1 MTIPTHADQALTI
14 ELVAHMDAGDRRL
27 WAGDHD
33 VRPLS
38 DLGRGQATRM
48 ADTLAAGPVDA
59 FYSSPALRCRQTLEP
74 LAARFGLPIVVV
86 PDLRETDGFVPPA
99 GWTRRQGTDECPD
112 PHGGAYAAGRA
123 WSAVRQ
129 IRAMSPVG
137 RVAVCTHGDIV
148 PCLIAFLVGAESL
161 SPPPA
166 LVWRGG
172 WYTISIAGSKV
183 DVQHHEAPS
192 DFPR

>member
-1 MTIPTHADQALTI
+1 MTIPSHADPTLTI

-27 WAGDHD
+27 WAGDQD

-38 DLGRGQATRM
+38 ELGRGQAAR
-48 ADTLAAGPVDA
+48 AAEALAVGPIDA
-59 FYSSPALRCRQTLEP
+59 FYSSPALRCRQTLAP
-74 LAARFGLPIVVV
+74 LAARFGLPVV
-86 PDLRETDGFVPPA
+86 PDLRETDGFPPPA
-99 GWTRRQGTDECPD
+99 GWTRPPWAGADECPD

-129 IRAMSPVG
+129 IRAVSPVG

-161 SPPPA
+161 SSAPA

-183 DVQHHEAPS
+183 EVQHHEVPS

>member
-1 MTIPTHADQALTI
+1 
-14 ELVAHMDAGDRRL
+14 
-27 WAGDHD
+27 
-33 VRPLS
+33 
-38 DLGRGQATRM
+38 
-48 ADTLAAGPVDA
+48 
-59 FYSSPALRCRQTLEP
+59 
-74 LAARFGLPIVVV
+74 
-86 PDLRETDGFVPPA
+86 
-99 GWTRRQGTDECPD
+99 
-112 PHGGAYAAGRA
+112 
-123 WSAVRQ
+123 
-129 IRAMSPVG
+129 MSPVG

-148 PCLIAFLVGAESL
+148 PCLIAFLIGAESL

>member
-1 MTIPTHADQALTI
+1 MTIPSHADSVLTI

-27 WAGDHD
+27 WAGDQD

-38 DLGRGQATRM
+38 ELGHGQAARM
-48 ADTLAAGPVDA
+48 TEVLAASPVDA
-59 FYSSPALRCRQTLEP
+59 FYSSPALRCRQTLAP
-74 LAARFGLPIVVV
+74 LAARFELPIIVV
-86 PDLRETDGFVPPA
+86 PDLRETDGFLPPA
-99 GWTRRQGTDECPD
+99 GWTRPPWPDECPD

-123 WSAVRQ
+123 WSALRQ

-137 RVAVCTHGDIV
+137 RVAVCTHGDIA
-148 PCLIAFLVGAESL
+148 PALIAFLVGAESL

-172 WYTISIAGSKV
+172 WYTISIAASKL
-183 DVQHHEAPS
+183 DVQHHDAPS